1 MGRFTSK
8 VAMVTGGTS
17 GIGRETALAFA
28 REGAK
33 VAVSGRREQE
43 GNDTVRLIREAG
55 GEGLF
60 IKADVAVEAEVRA
73 LVEQTVAA
81 LGGLDCVFNNAG
93 IEQAPGPIG
102 EQDEATYDKIMDIN
116 VKGVWLCMK
125 YQLPALF
132 QRGGGAIVNNS
143 SIAGLIGFPGVPI
156 YTASKHAVV
165 GLTRALA
172 LEHAKSGVRIN
183 AVCPGA
189 VDTDMFERF
198 ASSNPGVREQILAMH
213 PMGRMGKPAE
223 IASAVLW
230 LCSEGAGF
238 VTGQTLALDGGYVA
252 A

>member
-1 MGRFTSK
+1 
-8 VAMVTGGTS
+8 
-17 GIGRETALAFA
+17 
-28 REGAK
+28 
-33 VAVSGRREQE
+33 
-43 GNDTVRLIREAG
+43 
-55 GEGLF
+55 
-60 IKADVAVEAEVRA
+60 
-73 LVEQTVAA
+73 
-81 LGGLDCVFNNAG
+81 
-93 IEQAPGPIG
+93 
-102 EQDEATYDKIMDIN
+102 MDIN

-132 QRGGGAIVNNS
+132 ERGGGAIVNNS